1 MAGPRLQ
8 IDLDALVANWRM
20 FQRRAGHAYAAAVVK
35 ADAYGLGAEPVAKAL
50 AKAGCSRFYVAWPQE
65 GSALRRILGA
75 TPEIN
80 VFHGPTRDTM
90 DAFAM
95 YQLVP
100 VLNHLE
106 QVDMWLSGNIN
117 PRPAS
122 LHVDTGMNRLGLSEA
137 HWAAAARMLPKPHKL
152 ISHLACGDEDSPRN
166 NEQLEA
172 FQRASALWP
181 GVPRSLSATGGAYL
195 GADFHFDEIRPGIG
209 LYGGG
214 PKPADGSP
222 PHGVVTLTAPILQV
236 RDIKKGETVGYGQS
250 WTAKADTQ
258 LATVGLGYAD
268 GFLRAASNRGKAHV
282 QGQGGQGEIR
292 PIVGRVSMD
301 LIVVDVTGLSVS
313 TGDDV
318 EFLGPNIPPGEA
330 ANQMGTI
337 DYEVLTRLGA
347 RLDRRYSGG
356 E

>member
-95 YQLVP
+95 YHLVP

-137 HWAAAARMLPKPHKL
+137 HWAAAARMLPTPHKL
-152 ISHLACGDEDSPRN
+152 ISHLACGDEHSPRN
-166 NEQLEA
+166 GEQLEA
-172 FQRASALWP
+172 FERASTLWP

-214 PKPADGSP
+214 PAPTEGSP

-282 QGQGGQGEIR
+282 QGQGRQGETR

-301 LIVVDVTGLSVS
+301 LIVIDVTGLSVS
-313 TGDDV
+313 PGDDV

-330 ANQMGTI
+330 ANEMGTI

>member
-1 MAGPRLQ
+1 MAEPKLH

-20 FQRRAGHAYAAAVVK
+20 FQRRVGHAHAAAVVK
-35 ADAYGLGAEPVAKAL
+35 ADAYGLGAEPVARAL
-50 AKAGCSRFYVAWPQE
+50 TKAGCSRFYVAWPQE
-65 GSALRRILGA
+65 GSALRRVAGA
-75 TPEIN
+75 APEIT

-90 DAFAM
+90 DLFAM
-95 YQLVP
+95 YLLVP

-106 QVDMWLSGNIN
+106 QIDMWLTGTIEA
-117 PRPAS
+117 RPAA

-137 HWAAAARMLPKPHKL
+137 HWAAAARMFPKPVKL

-166 NEQLEA
+166 SEQLDA

-181 GVPRSLSATGGAYL
+181 GIPRSLSATGGAYL
-195 GADFHFDEIRPGIG
+195 GPDYHFDEIRPGIG

-214 PKPADGSP
+214 PAPVEGSP
-222 PHGVVTLTAPILQV
+222 PHTVVTLTAPILQV
-236 RDIKKGETVGYGQS
+236 RDIKKGETVGYGQT
-250 WTAKADTQ
+250 WTAEADTQ

-268 GFLRAASNRGKAHV
+268 GFLRAATNRGKAHV
-282 QGQGGQGEIR
+282 QGQKR

-301 LIVVDVTGLSVS
+301 LIVIDVTGLSVFP
-313 TGDDV
+313 GDEV
-318 EFLGPNIPPGEA
+318 EFLGPNMPIGEVA
-330 ANQMGTI
+330 SAMDTI

>member
-1 MAGPRLQ
+1 MAGPKLH
-8 IDLDALVANWRM
+8 IDIDALVANWRM
-20 FQRRAGHAYAAAVVK
+20 FQRRAGHAQAAAVVK
-35 ADAYGLGAEPVAKAL
+35 ADAYGLGVEPVAKAL
-50 AKAGCSRFYVAWPQE
+50 AKAGCSRFYVAWPHE
-65 GSALRRILGA
+65 GSALRRVVGA
-75 TPEIN
+75 APEII

-90 DAFAM
+90 DVFAM

-106 QVDMWLSGNIN
+106 QIDMWLTGNIGA
-117 PRPAS
+117 RPTA

-137 HWAAAARMLPKPHKL
+137 HWAAAAKMFPKPIKL
-152 ISHLACGDEDSPRN
+152 ISHLACGDENSPRN
-166 NEQLEA
+166 AEQLEA

-181 GVPRSLSATGGAYL
+181 GIPRSLSATGGAYL
-195 GADFHFDEIRPGIG
+195 GPDYHFDEIRPGIG

-214 PKPADGSP
+214 PAPAEGSP
-222 PHGVVTLTAPILQV
+222 PHTVVTLTAPILQV
-236 RDIKKGETVGYGQS
+236 RDIKKGETVGYGQT

-268 GFLRAASNRGKAHV
+268 GFLRAASNRGKAHI
-282 QGQGGQGEIR
+282 QGQKR

-301 LIVVDVTGLSVS
+301 LIVIDVTGLSVFP
-313 TGDDV
+313 GDDV
-318 EFLGPNIPPGEA
+318 EFLGPNIPLGEA
-330 ANQMGTI
+330 ASQMDTV

>member
-1 MAGPRLQ
+1 MAGPKLH

-20 FQRRAGHAYAAAVVK
+20 FQRRVGQAHAAAVVK

-50 AKAGCSRFYVAWPQE
+50 AKAGCSRFYVAWPHE
-65 GSALRRILGA
+65 GSALRRAVGA
-75 TPEIN
+75 APEIT

-90 DAFAM
+90 DVFAM

-106 QVDMWLSGNIN
+106 QIDMWLTGNIEA
-117 PRPAS
+117 RPAA

-137 HWAAAARMLPKPHKL
+137 HWATAAKMLPKPNKL

-166 NEQLEA
+166 AEQLAA
-172 FQRASALWP
+172 FQRASALWT
-181 GVPRSLSATGGAYL
+181 GIPRSLSATGGAYL
-195 GADFHFDEIRPGIG
+195 GADYHFDEIRPGIG

-214 PKPADGSP
+214 PAPAEGSP
-222 PHGVVTLTAPILQV
+222 PHTVVTLTAPILQV
-236 RDIKKGETVGYGQS
+236 RDIKRGETVGYGQS
-250 WTAKADTQ
+250 WTAEADTQ

-268 GFLRAASNRGKAHV
+268 GFLRAASNRGKAHI
-282 QGQGGQGEIR
+282 QGQKR

-301 LIVVDVTGLSVS
+301 LIVINVTGLSVFP
-313 TGDDV
+313 GDDV
-318 EFLGPNIPPGEA
+318 EFLGPNIQLGEA
-330 ANQMGTI
+330 ASQMDTI
-337 DYEVLTRLGA
+337 DYEILTRLGA